1 MCTRTR
7 ARTHAH
13 THTQPVAMRRFA
25 ALLVATVAADS
36 LEREKQGVQGGTV
49 SLTGVHNKNPHFAP
63 AAELWPQPQ
72 HF

>member
-1 MCTRTR
+1 MW
-7 ARTHAH
+7 
-13 THTQPVAMRRFA
+13 RFA
-25 ALLVATVAADS
+25 ALVVATVAADS